1 MDLVDKSVCD
11 EIIAN
16 TCSLKERKKKGG
28 VSHRIK
34 AACRDKKQ
42 CLRGEENNFH
52 LKEVREEQSGKR
64 SPKGQST
71 PGRYKE

>member
-1 MDLVDKSVCD
+1 MFF
-11 EIIAN
+11 
-16 TCSLKERKKKGG
+16 ERKKKKKGS